1 MQVGIERM
9 NVYGGAAVI
18 GVKDIFHARG
28 LNLDRFDNLLMRE
41 KAVGLPWEDPVTH
54 AVNAAKALVDGLTE
68 AQKARIEMVVTA
80 TESGIDFGKSISTY
94 VHHHLGL
101 SRRCKLFEVK
111 QACYGGTAALG
122 IAANHVLAHAAYD
135 PKVLV
140 IATDVARSADKLSY
154 AEPSQGTGAVAFL
167 VGTSPDVLELDVG
180 ATGFHGYEVMD
191 TCRPS
196 YEVETGNPD
205 VSLFS
210 YLDCMERCFEAYAER
225 VEGADVVKTFG
236 ALAFHTPFGGMVKG
250 AHRKLVR
257 KFGGLDSA
265 AIERDFAARVAPS
278 LEYCMRV
285 GNLYSA
291 SLYMAL
297 ASLIDHL
304 GAQAETRV
312 GLFSYGSGCS
322 SEFFSGLVGPASTRA
337 LARMEIG
344 RRLDARYRLSM
355 QEYDALLDDL
365 RAFPFGAKDLEVGL
379 SRFGRIH
386 EQAFA
391 GQRRLVL
398 RRIKDYHREYEWS

>member
-9 NVYGGAAVI
+9 NVYGGSAAI

-28 LNLDRFDNLLMRE
+28 LNLQRFDNLMMRE
-41 KAVGLPWEDPVTH
+41 KSVGLPWEDPVTN
-54 AVNAAKALVDGLTE
+54 AVNAARAIVDRLSE
-68 AQKARIEMVVTA
+68 SEKARIEMVVTA
-80 TESGIDFGKSISTY
+80 SESGIDFGKSISTY
-94 VHHHLGL
+94 VHHHLQL
-101 SRRCKLFEVK
+101 SRRCRLFEVK

-122 IAANHVLAHAAYD
+122 IAANHVLTHAAYE

-154 AEPSQGTGAVAFL
+154 AEPSQGCGAVAFL
-167 VGTSPDVLELDVG
+167 VGTSPSVLELDVG

-210 YLDCMERCFEAYAER
+210 YLDCMERCFEAYGER

-250 AHRKLVR
+250 AHRKLLR
-257 KFGGLDSA
+257 KFASLDSA
-265 AIERDFAARVAPS
+265 AIERDFTTRVAPS

-291 SLYMAL
+291 SLYLAL
-297 ASLIDHL
+297 SSLIDNL
-304 GAQAETRV
+304 RADSETRV

-322 SEFFSGLVGPASTRA
+322 SEFFSGLLGPSSPRVMAE
-337 LARMEIG
+337 MGIG
-344 RRLDARYRLSM
+344 AQLDRRYRLSM
-355 QEYDALLDDL
+355 PEYDALLDDL
-365 RAFPFGAKDLEVGL
+365 RAFPFGAKDVEVGL
-379 SRFGRIH
+379 SRFGRIY

-391 GQRRLVL
+391 GQQRLVL

>member
-9 NVYGGAAVI
+9 NVYGGAASI

-28 LNLDRFDNLLMRE
+28 LNLQRFDNLMMRE
-41 KAVGLPWEDPVTH
+41 KSVGLPWEDPVTN
-54 AVNAAKALVDGLTE
+54 AVNAARPIIDRLSE
-68 AQKARIEMVVTA
+68 AEKARIEMVVTA

-101 SRRCKLFEVK
+101 GRRCKLFEVK
-111 QACYGGTAALG
+111 QACYGGTAGLG
-122 IAANHVLAHAAYD
+122 IAANHVIAHAAYD

-154 AEPSQGTGAVAFL
+154 AEPSQGCGAVAFL
-167 VGTSPDVLELDVG
+167 VGTSPSVLELDVG

-191 TCRPS
+191 TCRPA
-196 YEVETGNPD
+196 YDVETGNPD

-210 YLDCMERCFEAYAER
+210 YLDCLEHCFEAYADR
-225 VEGADVVKTFG
+225 VEGADVVKTFD

-250 AHRKLVR
+250 AHRKLLR
-257 KFGGLDSA
+257 KFAALDTG
-265 AIERDFAARVAPS
+265 AIERDFATRVTPS

-291 SLYMAL
+291 SLYLAL
-297 ASLIDHL
+297 SSLIDNL
-304 GAQAETRV
+304 RAESAMRV

-322 SEFFSGLVGPASTRA
+322 SEFFSGLLGPSSRRVMAE
-337 LARMEIG
+337 MNIG
-344 RRLDARYRLSM
+344 AQLDRRYPLSM
-355 QEYDALLDDL
+355 EEYDALLDSV
-365 RAFPFGAKDLEVGL
+365 RTFPFGAKDLEIGV
-379 SRFGRIH
+379 SRFGRIY

-398 RRIKDYHREYEWS
+398 RGIKDYHREYEWS